1 MIIANTVFIT
11 VIKIEAAYAN
21 SLTLMGTYFSPLL
34 IASAYWD
41 AASY

>member
-1 MIIANTVFIT
+1 MANNVFIT
-11 VIKIEAAYAN
+11 VINIEAAYAN
-21 SLTLMGTYFSPLL
+21 NLTLTGTYLSPLL